1 MAMRT
6 HQSDTKAW
14 EPMMKFVAKM
24 LLTLLTASVISIAG
38 AQTINTGRSDVEL
51 KVPDNYAKAT
61 PLPLVVLLH
70 GYTSSGAGQDSYMK
84 FSELVNEFGF
94 LLLMPDGTLEAA
106 GKKNRFWNATAA
118 CCDMQ
123 HSEVDDSAYLIDL
136 INEVKAQ
143 YAVEDNH
150 VYLIGHSNGGFMSH
164 RMAYD
169 HPETIAAIAS
179 LAGAAPA
186 ELTGP
191 APSRPVNILQIHGSR
206 DATIKYTGGEIN
218 GVSYPSANE
227 TARKWAVYNTSA
239 ATANPLDNALDLDRG
254 LPGEETTIT
263 QFDKNG
269 TVELWTIHDG
279 GHVPALS
286 TSFNRRVIQWL
297 FAHPKAPI

>member
-1 MAMRT
+1 
-6 HQSDTKAW
+6 
-14 EPMMKFVAKM
+14 MKFVPKLA
-24 LLTLLTASVISIAG
+24 LTIWMMTTFFAAG
-38 AQTINTGRSDVEL
+38 AQTINTGRSDVEI
-51 KVPDNYAKAT
+51 KVPDTYSKDT
-61 PLPLVVLLH
+61 PIPLVVLLH

-94 LLLMPDGTLEAA
+94 LLLMPDGTLEKA
-106 GKKNRFWNATAA
+106 GKNNRFWNATAA

-123 HSEVDDSAYLIDL
+123 HSEVDDSAYLIGL

-143 YAVEDNH
+143 FAVEANH

-164 RMAYD
+164 RLAYD
-169 HPETIAAIAS
+169 HPGTIAAIAS

-186 ELTGP
+186 ELKGA
-191 APSRPVNILQIHGSR
+191 APDRPVNILQIHGSS
-206 DATIKYTGGEIN
+206 DATIKYAGGEIN
-218 GVSYPSANE
+218 GVAYPSANE

-239 ATANPLDNALDLDRG
+239 ASENPLDNTLDLDRG
-254 LPGEETTIT
+254 LQGEETSIT

-269 TVELWTIHDG
+269 TVELWTIHEG

-286 TSFNRRVIQWL
+286 SNFNRQVIQWL